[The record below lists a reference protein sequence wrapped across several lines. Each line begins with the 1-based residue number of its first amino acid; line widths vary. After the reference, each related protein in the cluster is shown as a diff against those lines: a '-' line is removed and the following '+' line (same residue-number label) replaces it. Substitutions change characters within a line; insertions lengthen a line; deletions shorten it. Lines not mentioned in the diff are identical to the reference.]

1 MGAWF
6 QAAFPTQPP
15 MKSPRLPRILRRSA
29 AFALAGL
36 LPVSLGFA
44 LTATPSTTEGPY
56 DTLSSANTLDK
67 TIFTGEAGDNNLL
80 FITSGST
87 QASGTVQ
94 KLSGTL
100 VNTSGVAIAGALIEL
115 WEADNNGIYY
125 YVSSSSGTNNYANRD
140 KNFQHFG
147 TCTTDSSG
155 AWSFLTV
162 RPGLYVGRI
171 RHFHLKIKIGGTLYL
186 TTQLM
191 PQDEVTATPSDN
203 IVASLGSS
211 VSLCT
216 YTPTTGTITWGSST
230 YTGLLATKQLVLNYT
245 VTATAPTITA
255 EPSSVTATLGG
266 SAAFSVIASGTGTL
280 SYQWYKGAVGSGSA
294 ISGATSASYTISPV
308 AAADAG
314 TYYVIVTNSA
324 GSDTSAAATLTVN
337 AVAPGITGQPSSQTV
352 DVGASASFTVVAS
365 GTSPLAYQWYKG
377 SSALDAGTAATYSI
391 ASAATSHA
399 GSYYVV
405 VSNGAGSATSNTVT
419 LSVTEPYSTFLAT
432 YGLGSSTADADPDGD
447 GIPNLLEFVLG
458 GDPTA
463 NDPSIQPTASYATV
477 DGSPALVFSFYAV
490 TSLGSVG
497 WSVEY
502 SSDLA
507 TWTTAAA
514 GSGGITIAT
523 AASGAGVNLVTVT
536 VPTTESRLMARLRL
550 TLP

>member
-1 MGAWF
+1 MH
-6 QAAFPTQPP
+6 PLRTPH
-15 MKSPRLPRILRRSA
+15 RLLRLVSL
-29 AFALAGL
+29 ALAGL
-36 LPVSLGFA
+36 LPASLAFA

-56 DTLSSANTLDK
+56 YTLSSANTLDK

-80 FITSGST
+80 YITSSST

-100 VNTSGVAIAGALIEL
+100 VNTSGTPIAGAVIEL

-125 YVSSSSGTNNYANRD
+125 YVSSSSSTNNYANRD

-147 TCTTDSSG
+147 VCTTDSSG

-203 IVASLGSS
+203 IVASLGSN
-211 VSLCT
+211 VALCT

-230 YTGLLATKQLVLNYT
+230 YTGLIASKQLVVNYT
-245 VTATAPTITA
+245 VTATAPTITT
-255 EPSSVTATLGG
+255 EPSSTSTTVGG
-266 SAAFSVIASGTGTL
+266 SATFSVVATGTGTL
-280 SYQWYKGAVGSGSA
+280 SYQWYKGAVGSGTA
-294 ISGATSASYTISPV
+294 ISGATSASYTVSD
-308 AAADAG
+308 ATTASAG
-314 TYYVIVTNSA
+314 TYYVIVTNTA

-337 AVAPGITGQPSSQTV
+337 SVAPGITTQPTSQTV
-352 DVGASASFTVVAS
+352 EVGASAAFTVVAS
-365 GTSPLAYQWYKG
+365 GTSPLTYQWYKDDA
-377 SSALDAGTAATYSI
+377 SLSAGAAATYSI
-391 ASAATSHA
+391 SSAALTHA
-399 GSYYVV
+399 GSYYVI
-405 VSNGAGSATSNTVT
+405 VSNSAGTATSNTVT
-419 LSVTEPYSTFLAT
+419 LSVTEPYAEFLAAH
-432 YGLGSSTADADPDGD
+432 GLSASTVDADPDGD

-458 GDPTA
+458 GDPA
-463 NDPSIQPTASYATV
+463 SPDSSIQPTASYTTV

-490 TSLGSVG
+490 SSLGSVG

-507 TWTTAAA
+507 TWTTASA
-514 GSGGITIAT
+514 GTNGVTITS
-523 AASGAGVNLVTVT
+523 AASGTGVNLVTVT
-536 VPTTESRLMARLRL
+536 IPTTESRLLARLRL